1 MASNQLHRSQDLRLL
16 GCMRITAVVACRESL
31 LAEEQPKLNG
41 LKRYDARFF
50 GDCFAS
56 EEHAEFES

>member
-1 MASNQLHRSQDLRLL
+1 MASNQRHRIQDLRLL
-16 GCMRITAVVACRESL
+16 GYMQITAVVGGSESL

-41 LKRYDARFF
+41 LKRYHARFF

-56 EEHAEFES
+56 EEHAEFVS

>member
-1 MASNQLHRSQDLRLL
+1 MQ
-16 GCMRITAVVACRESL
+16 ITAVVGGSESL

-56 EEHAEFES
+56 EEHAEFVS